1 MKKIPLFFIVVITI
15 MFLIVRCDNY
25 DDSEVKADIAEL
37 QSRVSALEDYCSTLN
52 SQITSLQSAVTAIEN
67 YSYVSGVSSII
78 EDGEIIGYTI
88 SFSDGSSITIYNGTD
103 GEDGSSGSTPVIGVT
118 LIDGVYY
125 WTLNDE
131 VIVDSDGNM
140 IRAAGSDGSTG
151 TTPQLKI
158 GEDGYWYVSYD
169 GGENWTQ
176 LGAASED
183 TIDYITSI
191 SMDDGYVFVTLYD
204 GTILTIAMSGTLDID
219 FEIPEGL
226 ISSNQTVGVNYTVIN
241 GSDEKTSVEA
251 LAQDDYY
258 VYVSATDS
266 LSGTISITAPEV
278 VSSTEIFV
286 LVSNNRAT
294 IMRILS
300 ISDGGLITYE

>member
-1 MKKIPLFFIVVITI
+1 MKKIPIFFIVVMTI
-15 MFLIVRCDNY
+15 MLLVVRCDDY

-67 YSYVSGVSSII
+67 YFYVSGVSSII
-78 EDGEIIGYTI
+78 EDGEIIGYAI

-131 VIVDSDGNM
+131 VIIDSNGNM
-140 IRAAGSDGSTG
+140 IRASGYAGSSG
-151 TTPQLKI
+151 TIPQLKI

-258 VYVSATDS
+258 VYVSVTDS